1 MYIMVNSR
9 LVAGRRVLQVLAG
22 PSNII
27 LTNTVRPEFRPCQ
40 GYPFGNWCEQLLRY
54 YSLSVAEQWMEIGL
68 TLFLVR
74 PLTASWN
81 FGDSD
86 KTTALAENQDENPLE
101 LSNENTTYSG
111 KGGYKDTLG
120 DTGLPGQL
128 YWALSKKQILLT
140 RIAAD

>member
-1 MYIMVNSR
+1 MPSFLSHLVSLECPEWGIGTMEASKLMYIMVNSR

-27 LTNTVRPEFRPCQ
+27 LTGTLRPEFRLCQ

-74 PLTASWN
+74 PLTAS
-81 FGDSD
+81 
-86 KTTALAENQDENPLE
+86 
-101 LSNENTTYSG
+101 
-111 KGGYKDTLG
+111 
-120 DTGLPGQL
+120 
-128 YWALSKKQILLT
+128 
-140 RIAAD
+140 